1 MANMRAIRTR
11 IKSVK
16 NTEQITKA
24 MKMVA
29 VSKLRRTQ
37 SSMQAMRPFSEKSQE
52 VMDTLLSASSG
63 LENRFIKPHKE
74 VKKVC
79 YVLFLGNRGLCG
91 AYNSAILHY
100 ANSVIRQ
107 AGKEYGLVVCGR
119 WGKDVLAKVDGQKT
133 YTMDAAV
140 LMSDARSQ
148 YEEMFTSSI
157 WSQQI
162 DGKTFEEY
170 VKDQIK
176 VKLIRVRCM
185 NAMAKEKG
193 IVLGREEKD
202 GVKKAAE
209 KYYNALTEEQRSRYN
224 ITEDKLNQM
233 FTEFAIAQ
241 KLYNDQTSLMDIEIS
256 ADDSRVINIQY
267 IVTDSK
273 DEIEKAY
280 AELKEGNSFF
290 AIAKKYNSDGEYEYE
305 LRRGEM
311 DSKFEEA
318 AYALSTGEMSNIVE
332 AEGKY
337 YIIRCTSD
345 NDKAK
350 TEVNKSAIL
359 ADKKLAA
366 FNEKFE
372 EYEAGK
378 YVEWND
384 SEWEKLSVSSAVIY
398 NVKFEDTFNTITIN

>member
-1 MANMRAIRTR
+1 MKRTKKRIVTFLIVAIA
-11 IKSVK
+11 I
-16 NTEQITKA
+16 A
-24 MKMVA
+24 A
-29 VSKLRRTQ
+29 V
-37 SSMQAMRPFSEKSQE
+37 F
-52 VMDTLLSASSG
+52 V
-63 LENRFIKPHKE
+63 FIK
-74 VKKVC
+74 
-79 YVLFLGNRGLCG
+79 FFNGNGIYISTG
-91 AYNSAILHY
+91 M
-100 ANSVIRQ
+100 
-107 AGKEYGLVVCGR
+107 
-119 WGKDVLAKVDGQKT
+119 GKDVLAKVDGQKT

-170 VKDQIK
+170 VKDQIR

-256 ADDSRVINIQY
+256 A
-267 IVTDSK
+267 
-273 DEIEKAY
+273 Y

-318 AYALSTGEMSNIVE
+318 AYALSTGEMSSIVE

-378 YVEWND
+378 YVEWNE

>member
-1 MANMRAIRTR
+1 MKRKKKR
-11 IKSVK
+11 IV
-16 NTEQITKA
+16 TFLIIA
-24 MKMVA
+24 VAAVA
-29 VSKLRRTQ
+29 VLVF
-37 SSMQAMRPFSEKSQE
+37 MRFFNGN
-52 VMDTLLSASSG
+52 G
-63 LENRFIKPHKE
+63 LYIST
-74 VKKVC
+74 
-79 YVLFLGNRGLCG
+79 GM
-91 AYNSAILHY
+91 
-100 ANSVIRQ
+100 
-107 AGKEYGLVVCGR
+107 GKN
-119 WGKDVLAKVDGQKT
+119 VLAKVDGQKT

-140 LMSDARSQ
+140 LMSDAKSQ

-170 VKDQIK
+170 IKDQIK

-185 NAMAKEKG
+185 NVMAKEKG

-209 KYYNALTEEQRSRYN
+209 QYYNALTEEQRNRYDM
-224 ITEDKLNQM
+224 TEDKINQM

-241 KLYNDQTSLMDIEIS
+241 KLYNDQTSLMNIEVS

-267 IVTDSK
+267 IVTDTRE
-273 DEIEKAY
+273 EIEKAY

-305 LRRGEM
+305 LRRDEM
-311 DSKFEEA
+311 DKSFEDA
-318 AYALSTGEMSNIVE
+318 AYSLATGEMSDIVE
-332 AEGKY
+332 ADGKY

-350 TEVNKSAIL
+350 TEVNKSSIL
-359 ADKKLAA
+359 AEKKLAA

-372 EYEAGK
+372 KYEAGK
-378 YVEWND
+378 YVEWNNR
-384 SEWEKLSVSSAVIY
+384 EWEKLSVSGADIY
-398 NVKFEDTFNTITIN
+398 NVKFEDIFNTITIN

>member
-1 MANMRAIRTR
+1 MKRTKKRIVTFLIIAIA
-11 IKSVK
+11 I
-16 NTEQITKA
+16 A
-24 MKMVA
+24 A
-29 VSKLRRTQ
+29 V
-37 SSMQAMRPFSEKSQE
+37 F
-52 VMDTLLSASSG
+52 V
-63 LENRFIKPHKE
+63 FIK
-74 VKKVC
+74 
-79 YVLFLGNRGLCG
+79 FFNGNGIYISTG
-91 AYNSAILHY
+91 M
-100 ANSVIRQ
+100 
-107 AGKEYGLVVCGR
+107 
-119 WGKDVLAKVDGQKT
+119 GKDVLAKVDGQKT

-170 VKDQIK
+170 VKDQIR

-318 AYALSTGEMSNIVE
+318 A
-332 AEGKY
+332 
-337 YIIRCTSD
+337 
-345 NDKAK
+345 
-350 TEVNKSAIL
+350 
-359 ADKKLAA
+359 
-366 FNEKFE
+366 
-372 EYEAGK
+372 
-378 YVEWND
+378 
-384 SEWEKLSVSSAVIY
+384 
-398 NVKFEDTFNTITIN
+398 

>member
-1 MANMRAIRTR
+1 
-11 IKSVK
+11 
-16 NTEQITKA
+16 
-24 MKMVA
+24 
-29 VSKLRRTQ
+29 
-37 SSMQAMRPFSEKSQE
+37 
-52 VMDTLLSASSG
+52 
-63 LENRFIKPHKE
+63 
-74 VKKVC
+74 
-79 YVLFLGNRGLCG
+79 
-91 AYNSAILHY
+91 
-100 ANSVIRQ
+100 
-107 AGKEYGLVVCGR
+107 
-119 WGKDVLAKVDGQKT
+119 
-133 YTMDAAV
+133 
-140 LMSDARSQ
+140 
-148 YEEMFTSSI
+148 
-157 WSQQI
+157 
-162 DGKTFEEY
+162 
-170 VKDQIK
+170 
-176 VKLIRVRCM
+176 
-185 NAMAKEKG
+185 
-193 IVLGREEKD
+193 
-202 GVKKAAE
+202 
-209 KYYNALTEEQRSRYN
+209 
-224 ITEDKLNQM
+224 M

-384 SEWEKLSVSSAVIY
+384 NEWEKLSVSSAVIY

>member
-1 MANMRAIRTR
+1 MKRTKKRIVTFLIIAIA
-11 IKSVK
+11 I
-16 NTEQITKA
+16 A
-24 MKMVA
+24 A
-29 VSKLRRTQ
+29 V
-37 SSMQAMRPFSEKSQE
+37 F
-52 VMDTLLSASSG
+52 V
-63 LENRFIKPHKE
+63 FIK
-74 VKKVC
+74 
-79 YVLFLGNRGLCG
+79 FFNGNGIYISTG
-91 AYNSAILHY
+91 M
-100 ANSVIRQ
+100 
-107 AGKEYGLVVCGR
+107 
-119 WGKDVLAKVDGQKT
+119 GKDVLAKVDGQKT

-170 VKDQIK
+170 VKDQIR

-209 KYYNALTEEQRSRYN
+209 KYYAALTEEQRNRYN

-318 AYALSTGEMSNIVE
+318 GYALSTGEMSRIVE

-384 SEWEKLSVSSAVIY
+384 SEWKKLSVSSAVIY
-398 NVKFEDTFNTITIN
+398 NVKFEDIFNTITIN